1 MTGTATTIGAY
12 ISGLDAFPATIKA
25 SIEEGLP
32 GFFVEGSGNPSEMRE
47 RVRGAIKMSGFAMP
61 ERVRIT
67 IIMEPSLV
75 LNTVPSTLDLA
86 ATVAILAASGQI
98 APEYC
103 QKRLYFGTLDLASQ
117 VSAKRGVYCASKLA
131 AETGRLL
138 VTHIGAE
145 RLRAGCDYCDIRVLK
160 EIAGAPIMRAEP
172 FAATDDSDIW
182 ERELFSRGEVIA
194 AAGKLGAAIVGEDI
208 DSLTFSRHVRALMP
222 AMDDSEWDR
231 INSAYSAIGEPEPMG
246 RPVRKIERGDSL
258 PGIIGGGLPVLPG
271 EVTLA
276 SGGVLM
282 VGDLATLSTA
292 TVSALKYVAEERRV
306 RIVRANGSY
315 DFPADCIFAVEVYDA
330 IPKDMPEEF
339 SRTYRSELMRRAK
352 GLADFAVKSS
362 DAVYNYDQACG
373 MVKTAWDVLR
383 ERPRP
388 GKAVDRIAQ
397 AVAAL
402 DGCELPGSRHYLE
415 AQSLNFDTAF

>member
-12 ISGLDAFPATIKA
+12 ISGLDAFPATITA

-32 GFFVEGSGNPSEMRE
+32 GFFAEGSGNPSEMRE
-47 RVRGAIKMSGFAMP
+47 RMRGAIKMSGFAMP

-67 IIMEPSLV
+67 IEPSSV
-75 LNTVPSTLDLA
+75 LGTIPSTLDLA
-86 ATVAILAASGQI
+86 VAVAILAASGQI

-103 QKRLYFGTLDLASQ
+103 QKRLFFGILDLTGK
-117 VSAKRGVYCASKLA
+117 VTAKRGAYCASKLA
-131 AETGRLL
+131 VEMGHLL
-138 VTHIGAE
+138 VTHAGAE
-145 RLRAGCDYCDIRVLK
+145 RLRPGCDNCDVRFLK

-172 FAATDDSDIW
+172 FAAPDDSDVW
-182 ERELFSRGEVIA
+182 AKDFFSRSEVIA
-194 AAGKLGAAIVGEDI
+194 AAGKLGAAIIGEDI

-222 AMDDSEWDR
+222 AMDDSERDR
-231 INSAYSAIGEPEPMG
+231 INSAYSAIGEPEPTG
-246 RPVRKIERGDSL
+246 RPVRKIERVESL
-258 PGIIGGGLPVLPG
+258 PCIIGGGLPVLPG

-315 DFPADCIFAVEVYDA
+315 EFPADCIFAVEVYGA
-330 IPKDMPEEF
+330 TPKDMPEEF

-362 DAVYNYDQACG
+362 DAVYNYYQACG
-373 MVKTAWDVLR
+373 MVRTAWGVLR

-397 AVAAL
+397 TVAAL

>member
-1 MTGTATTIGAY
+1 
-12 ISGLDAFPATIKA
+12 
-25 SIEEGLP
+25 
-32 GFFVEGSGNPSEMRE
+32 
-47 RVRGAIKMSGFAMP
+47 
-61 ERVRIT
+61 
-67 IIMEPSLV
+67 
-75 LNTVPSTLDLA
+75 
-86 ATVAILAASGQI
+86 
-98 APEYC
+98 
-103 QKRLYFGTLDLASQ
+103 
-117 VSAKRGVYCASKLA
+117 
-131 AETGRLL
+131 
-138 VTHIGAE
+138 
-145 RLRAGCDYCDIRVLK
+145 
-160 EIAGAPIMRAEP
+160 MRAEP
-172 FAATDDSDIW
+172 FAAPDDSDVW
-182 ERELFSRGEVIA
+182 AKDFFSRGEVIA
-194 AAGKLGAAIVGEDI
+194 AAGKLGAAIIGDDI

-222 AMDDSEWDR
+222 AMDDSERDR
-231 INSAYSAIGEPEPMG
+231 INSAYSAIGEPEPTG
-246 RPVRKIERGDSL
+246 RPVRKIERVESL
-258 PGIIGGGLPVLPG
+258 PCIIGGGLPVLPG

-315 DFPADCIFAVEVYDA
+315 EFPADCIFAVEVYGA
-330 IPKDMPEEF
+330 TPKDMPEEF

-373 MVKTAWDVLR
+373 MVRTAWGVLR

-397 AVAAL
+397 TVAAL

>member
-12 ISGLDAFPATIKA
+12 ISGLDAFPATITA

-67 IIMEPSLV
+67 IEPSSV
-75 LNTVPSTLDLA
+75 LGTIPSTLDLA
-86 ATVAILAASGQI
+86 VAVAILAASGQI

-103 QKRLYFGTLDLASQ
+103 QKRLFFGILDLTGQ
-117 VSAKRGVYCASKLA
+117 VTAKRGAYCASKLA
-131 AETGRLL
+131 VEMGHLL
-138 VTHIGAE
+138 VTHAGAE
-145 RLRAGCDYCDIRVLK
+145 RLRPGCDNCDVRFLK

-172 FAATDDSDIW
+172 FAAPDDSDVW
-182 ERELFSRGEVIA
+182 AKDFFSRSEVIA
-194 AAGKLGAAIVGEDI
+194 AAGKLGAAIIGEDI

-222 AMDDSEWDR
+222 AMDDSERDR
-231 INSAYSAIGEPEPMG
+231 INSAYSAIGEPEPTG
-246 RPVRKIERGDSL
+246 RPVRKIERVESL
-258 PGIIGGGLPVLPG
+258 PCIIGGGLPVLPG

-292 TVSALKYVAEERRV
+292 TASALKYVAEERRV

-315 DFPADCIFAVEVYDA
+315 EFPADCIFAVEVYGA
-330 IPKDMPEEF
+330 TPKDMPEEF

-373 MVKTAWDVLR
+373 MVRTAWGVLR

-397 AVAAL
+397 TVAAL

>member
-12 ISGLDAFPATIKA
+12 ISGLDAFPATITA

-67 IIMEPSLV
+67 IEPSSV
-75 LNTVPSTLDLA
+75 LGTIPSTLDLA
-86 ATVAILAASGQI
+86 VAVAILAASGQI

-103 QKRLYFGTLDLASQ
+103 QKRLFFGILDPTGQ
-117 VSAKRGVYCASKLA
+117 VTAKRGAYCASKLA
-131 AETGRLL
+131 AEMGHLL
-138 VTHIGAE
+138 VTHAGAE
-145 RLRAGCDYCDIRVLK
+145 RLRPGCDNCDVRFLK

-172 FAATDDSDIW
+172 FAAPDDSDVW
-182 ERELFSRGEVIA
+182 AKDFFSRSEVIA
-194 AAGKLGAAIVGEDI
+194 AAGKLGAAIIGEDI

-222 AMDDSEWDR
+222 AMDDSERDR
-231 INSAYSAIGEPEPMG
+231 INSAYSAIGEPEPTG
-246 RPVRKIERGDSL
+246 RPVRKIERVESL
-258 PGIIGGGLPVLPG
+258 PCIIGGGLPVLPG

-292 TVSALKYVAEERRV
+292 TVSALKHVAEERRV

-315 DFPADCIFAVEVYDA
+315 EFPADCIFAVEVYGA
-330 IPKDMPEEF
+330 TPKDMPEEF

-373 MVKTAWDVLR
+373 MVRTAWGVLR

-397 AVAAL
+397 TVAAL